1 MLSFAS
7 TFSISLIPDCHS
19 IKESYLNN
27 ACCNDPTNPVQ
38 TFMTSRQVEVETWM
52 GLVDSGDS
60 QSWSDKFCADGQN
73 LSPTTAM
80 WMFSTFGADTNIV
93 QGTSNIKKFFDGF
106 MLSLR
111 HLPNKPNIKHD
122 ILSIYDMSTHQT
134 LVDGLVTYY
143 RWDGALFQKNHFTAT
158 IEFDTPAGASGS
170 CIKRY
175 SVNLMSDLFYVA
187 GPGGFSVPPPVV
199 TEYWNQTKYDEL
211 HEFQSG
217 SDTLTPTSADR
228 ITDEW
233 MAVFGALRSASSQI
247 SMPALADGDNTTGRA
262 RVSLA
267 FAQRYQGL
275 DYSAMNSRQIEP
287 PPIFNHARYGNTMT
301 ATAVIE
307 LSGVVQAS
315 GWLAAYADGDEVR
328 GVQGVP
334 TVPPFG
340 PYQGVAL
347 YQIVI
352 YGDESGDVIQLEF
365 GGRARSLLAQ
375 QITFVPNGQM
385 GSAVAPVV
393 FTD

>member
-287 PPIFNHARYGNTMT
+287 PPIFNHARYGTEGKIRNK
-301 ATAVIE
+301 
-307 LSGVVQAS
+307 L
-315 GWLAAYADGDEVR
+315 
-328 GVQGVP
+328 
-334 TVPPFG
+334 PFG
-340 PYQGVAL
+340 PSIEIFCLSSVTLTFWGM
-347 YQIVI
+347 VI
-352 YGDESGDVIQLEF
+352 YFLPIRDIIYLKSTKYNIKSHHQYIYCALVYQ
-365 GGRARSLLAQ
+365 SLNHGKGCVDTCAKCYK
-375 QITFVPNGQM
+375 NCEK
-385 GSAVAPVV
+385 
-393 FTD
+393 